1 MIASINSVFSIFNRL
16 FFDSNLSAP
25 EIIVDVS
32 KKVSLRWQS
41 DENIIVMGSGFVNIN
56 KEIICA
62 NLLHEMIHLSNYKN
76 KVIDVNDNQ
85 YHNSKFMKLA
95 VKCGLV
101 VYKDKNGVC
110 YKYIATKA
118 DCDKNESRLK
128 DFPLN
133 K

>member
-1 MIASINSVFSIFNRL
+1 MLKRLRIIPLIAGLVIGVIAVL
-16 FFDSNLSAP
+16 FIKP
-25 EIIVDVS
+25 QMTVV
-32 KKVSLRWQS
+32 
-41 DENIIVMGSGFVNIN
+41 
-56 KEIICA
+56 
-62 NLLHEMIHLSNYKN
+62 YKYPTPDTAA
-76 KVIDVNDNQ
+76 K
-85 YHNSKFMKLA
+85 
-95 VKCGLV
+95 V

>member
-1 MIASINSVFSIFNRL
+1 MLKHLRIIPLVAGIVIGIIAVL
-16 FFDSNLSAP
+16 FIKP
-25 EIIVDVS
+25 QQTVV
-32 KKVSLRWQS
+32 
-41 DENIIVMGSGFVNIN
+41 
-56 KEIICA
+56 
-62 NLLHEMIHLSNYKN
+62 YKYPTPDTAG
-76 KVIDVNDNQ
+76 K
-85 YHNSKFMKLA
+85 
-95 VKCGLV
+95 V

>member
-1 MIASINSVFSIFNRL
+1 MLKRLRIIPLIVGLVIGVIAVL
-16 FFDSNLSAP
+16 FIKP
-25 EIIVDVS
+25 QMTVV
-32 KKVSLRWQS
+32 
-41 DENIIVMGSGFVNIN
+41 
-56 KEIICA
+56 
-62 NLLHEMIHLSNYKN
+62 YKYPTPDTAG
-76 KVIDVNDNQ
+76 K
-85 YHNSKFMKLA
+85 
-95 VKCGLV
+95 V

>member
-1 MIASINSVFSIFNRL
+1 MLKRLRIIPLIAGLVIGVIAVL
-16 FFDSNLSAP
+16 FIKP
-25 EIIVDVS
+25 QMTVV
-32 KKVSLRWQS
+32 
-41 DENIIVMGSGFVNIN
+41 
-56 KEIICA
+56 
-62 NLLHEMIHLSNYKN
+62 YKYPTPDTAG
-76 KVIDVNDNQ
+76 K
-85 YHNSKFMKLA
+85 
-95 VKCGLV
+95 V

>member
-1 MIASINSVFSIFNRL
+1 MLKRLRIIPLIAGLVIGVIAVL
-16 FFDSNLSAP
+16 FIKP
-25 EIIVDVS
+25 QMTVV
-32 KKVSLRWQS
+32 
-41 DENIIVMGSGFVNIN
+41 
-56 KEIICA
+56 
-62 NLLHEMIHLSNYKN
+62 YKYPTPDTVG
-76 KVIDVNDNQ
+76 K
-85 YHNSKFMKLA
+85 
-95 VKCGLV
+95 V

>member
-1 MIASINSVFSIFNRL
+1 MIKRL
-16 FFDSNLSAP
+16 R
-25 EIIVDVS
+25 IIP
-32 KKVSLRWQS
+32 L
-41 DENIIVMGSGFVNIN
+41 IVGLVIGVIAVLFIKPQMTVV
-56 KEIICA
+56 
-62 NLLHEMIHLSNYKN
+62 YKYPTPDTAG
-76 KVIDVNDNQ
+76 K
-85 YHNSKFMKLA
+85 
-95 VKCGLV
+95 V